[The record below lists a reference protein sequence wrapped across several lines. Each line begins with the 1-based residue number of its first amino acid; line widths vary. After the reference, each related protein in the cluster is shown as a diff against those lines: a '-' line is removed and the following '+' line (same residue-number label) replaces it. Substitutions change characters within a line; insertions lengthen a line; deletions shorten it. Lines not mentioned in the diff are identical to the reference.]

1 MSQYMSQRK
10 ENKNEKIDDGALDFV
25 NVPFINLQEKSQK
38 DKPHLCGL
46 LCKPKT
52 RHNKDLLCSV

>member
-1 MSQYMSQRK
+1 MSQQK

-38 DKPHLCGL
+38 DKSHLCGL
-46 LCKPKT
+46 LCSPKT
-52 RHNKDLLCSV
+52 RHNKDSLCSV